1 MSDIEVKDLPE
12 TNLTGPVIT
21 VDGPSGAGKGT
32 LCQMLAANLN
42 WALLDS
48 GALYRVTAL
57 AAKQHAVALDN
68 EAGLEAI
75 AAYLDV
81 QFQVPSN
88 TETSEQS
95 GVQVILEGTDV
106 TSSLRTEETGAIASQ
121 VAAVNAVRTALLDR
135 QRAFQQMPGLIADGR
150 DMGTVVFPDAELK
163 IYLTASAEE
172 RGERRYKQLLE
183 SGNNASLA
191 AIIEDIR
198 ARDDR
203 DMNRAV
209 APLKPADDAIV
220 IDSTSMS
227 IEAVFNQVQQAA
239 KKAGLLT

>member
-12 TNLTGPVIT
+12 IKLSGPIIT

-32 LCQMLAANLN
+32 LCQMLAAKLN

-57 AAKQHAVALDN
+57 AAKQHAVAMDN

-75 AAYLDV
+75 AAHLDV
-81 QFQVPSN
+81 QFIV
-88 TETSEQS
+88 SEEKA
-95 GVQVILEGTDV
+95 GVQVILEGENV
-106 TSSLRTEETGAIASQ
+106 TASLRTEETGAIASQ
-121 VAAVNAVRTALLDR
+121 VAAVNSVRAALLER
-135 QRAFQQMPGLIADGR
+135 QRAFQQPPGLIADGR

-172 RGERRYKQLLE
+172 RGQRRYKQLLE
-183 SGNNASLA
+183 SGNNANLPQ
-191 AIIEDIR
+191 IIEDIR

-203 DMNRAV
+203 DMNRSI
-209 APLKPADDAIV
+209 APLKPAEDAIV

-227 IEAVFNQVQQAA
+227 IETVFDQVYQAA
-239 KKAGLLT
+239 IKVGLIS